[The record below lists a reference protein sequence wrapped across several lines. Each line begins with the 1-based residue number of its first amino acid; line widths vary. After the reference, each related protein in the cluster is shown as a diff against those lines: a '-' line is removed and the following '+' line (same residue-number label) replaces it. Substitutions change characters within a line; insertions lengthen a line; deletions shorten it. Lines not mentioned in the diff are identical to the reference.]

1 MAEKEAPGGKDAAA
15 AAAAAAG
22 GGGAGAWMPVIAVV
36 VLVPVLSYA
45 MAMFV
50 IAPQMEKRFAAVATN
65 AGAAG
70 GEAAHGAAGKGEGH
84 GKEGEKKGEATFS
97 HEFKDIV
104 SNLAGSMRSRYIKVT
119 FTAYSA
125 DANFE
130 KIVEENRAKLL
141 DATIGVLARLSL
153 ADLEDAGAKNKV
165 RNEIVYAMEAVLHE
179 RVVEEIYFSEF
190 VVQ

>member
-1 MAEKEAPGGKDAAA
+1 MAEKEAPSEKGAASA
-15 AAAAAAG
+15 GAAAAG
-22 GGGAGAWMPVIAVV
+22 GGMSAWMPVIAVV

-50 IAPQMEKRFAAVATN
+50 IAPQLEKRFAAAS
-65 AGAAG
+65 AAQGAEGAAG
-70 GEAAHGAAGKGEGH
+70 AHGSSGKEGEH
-84 GKEGEKKGEATFS
+84 GKEGGEKGKPTIAY
-97 HEFKDIV
+97 EFKDIV

-125 DANFE
+125 NAEFP
-130 KIVEENRAKLL
+130 KIAEENRAKLL

-153 ADLEDAGAKNKV
+153 ADLEDPAAKSKV
-165 RNEIVYAMEAVLHE
+165 SNEIIYAMEAVLHE

-190 VVQ
+190 VIQ

>member
-1 MAEKEAPGGKDAAA
+1 MAEKEAPGEKGAAP
-15 AAAAAAG
+15 AAAAG
-22 GGGAGAWMPVIAVV
+22 GGGMSAWMPVIAVV

-50 IAPQMEKRFAAVATN
+50 IAPQLEKRFAAAS
-65 AGAAG
+65 AGAAP
-70 GEAAHGAAGKGEGH
+70 AAAPAHGAPTTDAH
-84 GKEGEKKGEATFS
+84 GKPAGEKGRPTVA

-119 FTAYSA
+119 FTAYSSNA
-125 DANFE
+125 EFP
-130 KIVEENRAKLL
+130 KIAEENRAKLL

-153 ADLEDAGAKNKV
+153 ADLEDPAAKSKV
-165 RNEIVYAMEAVLHE
+165 SNEIIYAMEAVLKE

-190 VVQ
+190 VIQ

>member
-1 MAEKEAPGGKDAAA
+1 MAEKEAPGDKG

-50 IAPQMEKRFAAVATN
+50 IAPQMEKRLASVAAT

-70 GEAAHGAAGKGEGH
+70 GQGATSSTGAAGK
-84 GKEGEKKGEATFS
+84 EGEPKGDATFPY
-97 HEFKDIV
+97 EFKDIV
-104 SNLAGSMRSRYIKVT
+104 SNLSGSMRSRYIKVT

-125 DANFE
+125 KPDFTT
-130 KIVEENRAKLL
+130 IVDSNKAKLL

-165 RNEIVYAMEAVLHE
+165 RNEIVYAMESVLRE

>member
-1 MAEKEAPGGKDAAA
+1 MAEKEAPSEKGAARPA
-15 AAAAAAG
+15 APAG
-22 GGGAGAWMPVIAVV
+22 GGMSAWMPVIAVV

-50 IAPQMEKRFAAVATN
+50 IAPQLEKRFVAASA
-65 AGAAG
+65 AQGAG
-70 GEAAHGAAGKGEGH
+70 GEAGAHGTPGKAGAH
-84 GKEGEKKGEATFS
+84 GKEAGEKPKPTFGY
-97 HEFKDIV
+97 EFKDIV

-125 DANFE
+125 NAEFA
-130 KIVEENRAKLL
+130 KIAEENRAKLL

-153 ADLEDAGAKNKV
+153 ADLEDPAAKSKV
-165 RNEIVYAMEAVLHE
+165 SNEIIYAMEAVLHE

-190 VVQ
+190 VIQ